1 MPVVLKRVGKL
12 LLLGFLGAGLASAE
26 APAGHSQWHDAA
38 TDLALHDNWRWLQ
51 LGHYQPRRTGK
62 PVSDIHSAGFFLA
75 PEGARDPELELHA
88 TIEAFF
94 APPGEDPEQHAQ
106 CRFPA
111 RLLWLREHLPQVD
124 DLPTPRC
131 EGYDRWRGQD
141 ERRIESVSLIAV
153 EGYLRNPSS
162 LYGHILLRLNESA
175 REPAEHAHVLANTVN
190 FGVDLPPGESPLQF
204 ISKGL
209 FGGYEAV
216 FSHARFHQNSVLYGD
231 YQQRDLWEYRLQLTP
246 EQTALVVAHTWE
258 LLGREFSYYFAGS
271 NCAYRTAA
279 ILNLILPE
287 DESLDN
293 RIKPWTMP
301 HDTFNHLMRVDN
313 NGASMVSAVYYYPS
327 PQSELLAD
335 WQHLSRTQ
343 RAAASAWLESGDPE
357 LITDERFSLLEQQQ
371 LLDALINYHAAQTAS
386 PASGLSDADWR
397 TLMALRVRLPVRT
410 DSLGDHIYTEP
421 SSAQSSRDRMRHP
434 APMHA
439 ANYPTLLS
447 ASGLWNETRGPGVEA
462 RFRLSYYDLLA
473 RPVGRPALAEL
484 SMVDI
489 RAAAWE
495 DGLQLRRLDLIN
507 ATALNLSA
515 TGRLAD
521 QPMSGRLRAGYEA
534 SNLACND
541 CGEWFVEG
549 GPGLAFG
556 SPGLAA
562 GYGLL
567 EGRLASGDSGPVA
580 VTPRLGWLQHWH
592 SAFSTGLEAG
602 YRWSAGDSD
611 SAGPLLD
618 ARLRFGNSQR
628 WDLRLEGQWH
638 QASEFRVGLGTYW

>member
-1 MPVVLKRVGKL
+1 MPGILKRSIGL
-12 LLLGFLGAGLASAE
+12 TLIGLSGAGLAGAE
-26 APAGHSQWHDAA
+26 IPDGQAQWHDAA
-38 TDLALHDNWRWLQ
+38 ADLALHDNWRWLQ
-51 LGHYQPRRTGK
+51 LGHYQEQRTGN

-75 PEGARDPELELHA
+75 SEGARDPERELHA

-94 APPGEDPEQHAQ
+94 KPIDEEPDQHAQ

-111 RLLWLREHLPQVD
+111 RLLWLRQHLPEAD
-124 DLPTPRC
+124 DLPTPGC
-131 EGYDRWRGQD
+131 EGFEQWRGQGD
-141 ERRIESVSLIAV
+141 RRIESVSLIAV

-162 LYGHILLRLNESA
+162 LYGHILLRLNESS

-204 ISKGL
+204 IAKGL

-231 YQQRDLWEYRLQLTP
+231 YQQRDLWEYRLQLAP

-293 RIKPWTMP
+293 RVKPWTMP
-301 HDTFNHLMRVDN
+301 HDTFNHLMRVDS

-335 WQHLSRTQ
+335 WQRLDRAQ
-343 RAAASAWLESGDPE
+343 RAAAGAWLESGDPE
-357 LITDERFSLLEQQQ
+357 LLTDERFSLLEQQQ

-397 TLMALRVRLPVRT
+397 TLMASRVRLPVRS
-410 DSLGDHIYTEP
+410 DYLGDHVYTEA
-421 SSAQSSRDRMRHP
+421 SSEQSARDQIRQP

-439 ANYPTLLS
+439 ANYPTLLA
-447 ASGLWNETRGPGVEA
+447 ASGLWNEDLGPGVEA

-484 SMVDI
+484 SMVDL
-489 RAAAWE
+489 RVAAWE
-495 DGLQLRRLDLIN
+495 EGPQLRRLDLIN

-515 TGRLAD
+515 TGRLTD
-521 QPMSGRLRAGYEA
+521 QPWSGRLRAGYEA
-534 SNLACND
+534 SNLACHD

-549 GPGLAFG
+549 GPGLAVG
-556 SPGLAA
+556 SSGVAA
-562 GYGLL
+562 WYGLL

-592 SAFSTGLEAG
+592 PAFSSGLEVG
-602 YRWSAGDSD
+602 YRWSAGDTHSE
-611 SAGPLLD
+611 GPLMD
-618 ARLRFGNSQR
+618 AGLRYGASQR
-628 WDLRLEGQWH
+628 WDLRLEGRWH
-638 QASEFRVGLGTYW
+638 QASEISVSLGTYW